1 MTTVT
6 DLKIYLLNAITLA
19 FNFTQIDISLK
30 ILLTAVAI
38 GYTLHK
44 WFIMNE
50 ERKLKNEIKKYEDA
64 AKGKSLSKQTPKN
77 TVVKNGIVRKT
88 KEVRDDLHSS

>member
-1 MTTVT
+1 MTTIT
-6 DLKIYLLNAITLA
+6 DLKIYALNTTALA
-19 FNFTQIDISLK
+19 FNFMQIDISLK

-50 ERKLKNEIKKYEDA
+50 ERKLKKKMQKHEDA

-77 TVVKNGIVRKT
+77 NVVKNGIVRKT

>member
-1 MTTVT
+1 MTTIT
-6 DLKIYLLNAITLA
+6 DLKIYLLNAVALA
-19 FNFTQIDISLK
+19 FNFTQIDITLK

-44 WFIMNE
+44 LYILNE
-50 ERKLKNEIKKYEDA
+50 ERKSKNEIKKYEDA
-64 AKGKSLSKQTPKN
+64 AKGKSLIKQTPKN

>member
-1 MTTVT
+1 MTTIT
-6 DLKIYLLNAITLA
+6 DLKIYLLNAVALA
-19 FNFTQIDISLK
+19 FNFTQIDITLK

-38 GYTLHK
+38 GYTLQK
-44 WFIMNE
+44 WYIMNE
-50 ERKLKNEIKKYEDA
+50 ERKLRKELKKYEDA
-64 AKGKSLSKQTPKN
+64 ATGKSISKKAPKN

>member
-1 MTTVT
+1 MTTIT
-6 DLKIYLLNAITLA
+6 DLKIYLINAVALA
-19 FNFTQIDISLK
+19 FNFTQIDITLK

-44 WFIMNE
+44 WYILNE
-50 ERKLKNEIKKYEDA
+50 ERKSKNEIKKYEDST
-64 AKGKSLSKQTPKN
+64 KGKSLSKQTPKN